1 MDGQKLTVAKRIRR
15 RAEYERIYGKGER
28 LHGRFMTV
36 FILPTDKLVPRL
48 GVAATRKLGTAVQRN
63 RAKRLA
69 RELFRG
75 HKNTSSYDVVV
86 VPRREM
92 LDAPFSRLEAD
103 YSSLLRRGRKNNS
116 LGAVSNGKSTR
127 ARIH

>member
-1 MDGQKLTVAKRIRR
+1 MDGQKLTVARRIQRR
-15 RAEYERIYGKGER
+15 TEYKRIYGKGKR
-28 LHGRFMTV
+28 IYGRFMTM
-36 FILPTDKLVPRL
+36 FILPTDKSTSRL

-92 LDAPFSRLEAD
+92 LNAPFSKLEAD
-103 YSSLLRRGRKNNS
+103 YCSLLRQRRKKNS

-127 ARIH
+127 TQIN

>member
-1 MDGQKLTVAKRIRR
+1 MDGQKLTVARRIQRR
-15 RAEYERIYGKGER
+15 TEYKRIYGKGER
-28 LHGRFMTV
+28 IHGHFMTV
-36 FILPTDKLVPRL
+36 FILPTDKSASRL

-75 HKNTSSYDVVV
+75 HKNTSIYDVVV

-92 LDAPFSRLEAD
+92 LNAPFSKLKAD
-103 YSSLLRRGRKNNS
+103 YCSLLRRRREKNS
-116 LGAVSNGKSTR
+116 LGAVSDGKSTR
-127 ARIH
+127 AQIN

>member
-1 MDGQKLTVAKRIRR
+1 MDGQKLTVVRRIWRR
-15 RAEYERIYGKGER
+15 TEYERIYGEGER
-28 LHGRFMTV
+28 IRGRFMTV
-36 FILPTDKLVPRL
+36 FILPTDKPASRL

-86 VPRREM
+86 VPHWEI
-92 LDAPFSRLEAD
+92 LNAPFSRLKAD
-103 YSSLLRRGRKNNS
+103 YCSLLRRRRKKNS
-116 LGAVSNGKSTR
+116 LGAVIDSKSTR
-127 ARIH
+127 TQIY

>member
-1 MDGQKLTVAKRIRR
+1 MDGQKLTVARRIRR
-15 RAEYERIYGKGER
+15 RAEYKRIYGKGER

-36 FILPTDKLVPRL
+36 FILPTDKPVPRL

-69 RELFRG
+69 RELFRV

-92 LDAPFSRLEAD
+92 LNAPFSRLEAD
-103 YSSLLRRGRKNNS
+103 YCSLLRRGKKNS

-127 ARIH
+127 ARTH